1 MKLESDNNK
10 KLKDFFGREYES
22 LKLYVSTK
30 ISTTVNRNA
39 EDIVQDVALKLFSGA
54 DRYAPIN
61 NVAGFVYRSI
71 KNKIIDVMRT
81 SKRMDS
87 IDKRSDLLEFA
98 DIVCESAEEYTS
110 DQMIM
115 MLKKGIDQLKPAYR
129 DIIIAVDFEG
139 YSYKE
144 ISIETGIPIG
154 TLMSR
159 RQRAIGILY
168 KKIELEINIQCV
180 AIILSL
186 KIHSPLFKN
195 VILVETKMPYSADK
209 KAATW

>member
-1 MKLESDNNK
+1 MKSESENSK

-30 ISTTVNRNA
+30 ISDTANRDA

-81 SKRMDS
+81 TKKTDS
-87 IDKRSDLLEFA
+87 IDIDKDLLEFA
-98 DIVCESAEEYTS
+98 EALNQSTDNYTS
-110 DQMIM
+110 DQMIPV
-115 MLKKGIDQLKPAYR
+115 LKKCIQLLKPAYR

-144 ISIETGIPIG
+144 ISAETGIPIG

-159 RQRAIGILY
+159 RHRAIGILY
-168 KKIELEINIQCV
+168 KKIELEINKHK
-180 AIILSL
+180 IIL
-186 KIHSPLFKN
+186 
-195 VILVETKMPYSADK
+195 
-209 KAATW
+209 